1 MKGLRM
7 IVIIPARCLFR
18 GVASLCLLLPLLLC
32 PGRILASPFAAGDQV
47 VNAAEVTLDLVH
59 NGKKAGSSKI
69 PPGRNLSVIGTSD
82 GRVKVEASPML
93 SGWDDEADLKL
104 SASAVPKNEEATF
117 GEAAGA
123 STAVAAAAPSTGGAE
138 PALAKTSRIVVEET
152 KTTEKIVAQP
162 PSECRGTEHHFSFLP
177 KITRGEDLAG
187 KDAVLRFYLVE
198 LRENKEK
205 TKSSGATRRVRG
217 MGGERF
223 DMPKGVYEPAVR
235 RLKDSPLAGDDTALP
250 PIKRNFEEWTCSC
263 CRDLKGGEI
272 LGWYAEVSDG
282 GKVVCKAQSSM
293 NQKAL
298 GALQEHLAQAE
309 Q

>member
-1 MKGLRM
+1 MKGPRT
-7 IVIIPARCLFR
+7 IVIIPARCLIR
-18 GVASLCLLLPLLLC
+18 GVASLCLPLLLLLC

-93 SGWDDEADLKL
+93 SGWVDEADLKL
-104 SASAVPKNEEATF
+104 SASAVLKNEEATF

-123 STAVAAAAPSTGGAE
+123 STAVAAAAPSTGGPE

-205 TKSSGATRRVRG
+205 TKSSGATRRVR
-217 MGGERF
+217 MGGESF
-223 DMPKGVYEPAVR
+223 DMPKSVYEPAVR
-235 RLKDSPLAGDDTALP
+235 RLKDFPIPADDQDLK
-250 PIKRNFEEWTCSC
+250 PIKKTHMEGECSC
-263 CRDLKGGEI
+263 CRDLRNGEM
-272 LGWYAEVSDG
+272 LGWYAELSDG
-282 GKVVCKAQSSM
+282 EKVVGKAQSSM
-293 NQKAL
+293 DQKAL
-298 GALQEHLAQAE
+298 AALQEHLAKAE